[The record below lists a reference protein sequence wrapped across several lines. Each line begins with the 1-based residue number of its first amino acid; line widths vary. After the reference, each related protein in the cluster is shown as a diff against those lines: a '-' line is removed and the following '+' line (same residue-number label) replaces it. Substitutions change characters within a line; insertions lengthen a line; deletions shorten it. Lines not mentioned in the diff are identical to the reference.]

1 MTNFNWAGLLIGM
14 LAGGVFAALF
24 FAGLA
29 WGMKLALRRTNPI
42 AILLPSAVL
51 RIAVVIAGGWAVAV
65 WVGTVAAVSFA
76 VAFIVFRTVLLAW
89 MQVPSK
95 TEGI

>member
-1 MTNFNWAGLLIGM
+1 MIDFNWAELVIGL

-29 WGMKLALRRTNPI
+29 WGMKLALQRTNPI

-51 RIAVVIAGGWAVAV
+51 RIALVIAGGWAVAV
-65 WVGTVAAVSFA
+65 WVSTVAAVSYA
-76 VAFIVFRTVLLAW
+76 VAFIVFRTILLAW
-89 MQVPSK
+89 VQVPSK
-95 TEGI
+95 TKGI